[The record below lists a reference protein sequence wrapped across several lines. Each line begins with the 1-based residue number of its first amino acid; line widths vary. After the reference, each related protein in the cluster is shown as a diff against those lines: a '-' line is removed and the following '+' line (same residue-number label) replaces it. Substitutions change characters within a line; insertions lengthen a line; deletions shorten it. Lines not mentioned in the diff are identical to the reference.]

1 MKSKMHHRRSTKA
14 MTGCCNDAEPHKV
27 MQKPKNPIQ
36 YAAEEQILLIEQDRN
51 YVAEIKFRSQCA
63 IASLMANRATVH
75 EINVIATAHNM
86 VCGIASIMKLSKAAD
101 QQINDLLERS
111 SLAFKDLW
119 LRSSNLL
126 DPSTKLLE
134 LTTLNELTDKLDEL
148 LKVVT
153 VRQFELGVTHY
164 ATHSKEKP
172 RIVEIS

>member
-1 MKSKMHHRRSTKA
+1 MKSKMHHRRPNKA
-14 MTGCCNDAEPHKV
+14 

-51 YVAEIKFRSQCA
+51 YVAEIKFRSQCV
-63 IASLMANRATVH
+63 IASLMANRATRH
-75 EINVIATAHNM
+75 EINAIATAHNM
-86 VCGIASIMKLSKAAD
+86 VCGMASVMKLSKAAD
-101 QQINDLLERS
+101 QQLNDLLERS

-134 LTTLNELTDKLDEL
+134 LTTLNELTDKLNEL